1 MTTDEEFIFEPK
13 IEKNDIESVR
23 KKFEGLMY
31 LDPRC
36 DPAFKALLDSEDSL
50 VNFLN
55 GIMHLEGNDAIQS
68 LTYTIQQEE
77 NFRLPEPYGVK
88 FDIGAHTKA
97 GKRIDVEMQQVKLKE
112 YIPRMMIYNAFL
124 LLRAKNDYNKEID
137 FQNLPDP
144 EKEKYRYKLPEIYSI
159 WIMDNPVGFMGKG
172 IYRDEVALYN
182 KSCVGKAGSVPIS
195 TKNKYIV
202 IDLTKFDKK
211 FEQLKSDED
220 RWLYILKNAG
230 SSRSSLK
237 FDNPAIEDALRRI
250 ECGTVSEELLIRQ
263 ANMTDYINVC
273 RAAVAESFD
282 DGFEKGLEKG
292 EAKGIEKGSDKRNV
306 EMALDMLADNE
317 PIEKIVKYSHLSME
331 RVLEL
336 RESQAT

>member
-1 MTTDEEFIFEPK
+1 MITDEEFVFDPETV
-13 IEKNDIESVR
+13 KNDIESVR

-55 GIMHLEGNDAIQS
+55 GIMHLEGDDAIQS
-68 LTYTIQQEE
+68 LTYKIQQEE

-88 FDIGAHTKA
+88 FDIGAHTKV

-112 YIPRMMIYNAFL
+112 YIPRMMIYNAVL
-124 LLRAKNDYNKEID
+124 LLRAKSDYNKEIGFHD
-137 FQNLPDP
+137 LPDA
-144 EKEKYRYKLPEIYSI
+144 EKEKFRYKLPEIYSI
-159 WIMDNPVGFMGKG
+159 WIMDHPVDFMGKG

-182 KSCVGKAGSVPIS
+182 KSNVGKVGSAPIS
-195 TKNKYIV
+195 SENKYII

-211 FEQLKSDED
+211 FEKLESDED

-230 SSRSSLK
+230 SSRSSIK
-237 FDNPAIEDALRRI
+237 FGNPAIEDALRRI
-250 ECGTVSEELLIRQ
+250 ECGTASEELLIRQ

-273 RAAVAESFD
+273 RAAVAESYD
-282 DGFEKGLEKG
+282 DGYEKGC
-292 EAKGIEKGSDKRNV
+292 DKRNT
-306 EMALDMLADNE
+306 EMALDMLADNK
-317 PIEKIVKYSHLSME
+317 PIEEIVKYSHLSME
-331 RVLEL
+331 KVLEL
-336 RESQAT
+336 KESQAAFTAK

>member
-1 MTTDEEFIFEPK
+1 MATDEEFVFDPK
-13 IEKNDIESVR
+13 IVKNDIESVR

-55 GIMHLEGNDAIQS
+55 GIMHLEGDDAIQL
-68 LTYTIQQEE
+68 LTYKVQQEE
-77 NFRLPEPYGVK
+77 NFRLPEPYSVK
-88 FDIGAHTKA
+88 FDIGAHTKT
-97 GKRIDVEMQQVKLKE
+97 GKRIDIEMQQVKLKE
-112 YIPRMMIYNAFL
+112 YIPRMMIYNAIL
-124 LLRAKNDYNKEID
+124 LLRAKNDYNKEVD
-137 FQNLPDP
+137 YHNLPDA

-159 WIMDNPVGFMGKG
+159 WIMDHSVDFMGKG

-182 KSCVGKAGSVPIS
+182 MSNVGKEGCLPIS
-195 TKNKYIV
+195 SKNKYII

-211 FEQLKSDED
+211 FEQLQSDED

-230 SSRSSLK
+230 SSRSSIK
-237 FDNPAIEDALRRI
+237 FGNPAIEDALRRI
-250 ECGTVSEELLIRQ
+250 ECGTASEELLIRQ

-282 DGFEKGLEKG
+282 DGYEKGLEKG
-292 EAKGIEKGSDKRNV
+292 EVYGFEKV
-306 EMALDMLADNE
+306 ALDMLADNE
-317 PIEKIVKYSHLSME
+317 PIEKIVKYSHLPKE
-331 RVLEL
+331 KVLEL
-336 RESQAT
+336 KEKQAAFSAK

>member
-1 MTTDEEFIFEPK
+1 MTMDEEFVFDPK
-13 IEKNDIESVR
+13 NVKNDIDSVR
-23 KKFEGLMY
+23 KKFEGMMY

-55 GIMHLEGNDAIQS
+55 GVMHLEGDDAIQS
-68 LTYTIQQEE
+68 LTYKIQQEE

-97 GKRIDVEMQQVKLKE
+97 GKRIDIEMQQLKFKE

-124 LLRAKNDYNKEID
+124 LLRAKNDYNKEIG
-137 FQNLPDP
+137 FHNLPDT

-159 WIMDNPVGFMGKG
+159 WIMDHLVDFMGKG
-172 IYRDEVALYN
+172 IYHDEVALYN
-182 KSCVGKAGSVPIS
+182 KSNVGKVGCIPIS
-195 TKNKYIV
+195 SENKYIM

-211 FEQLKSDED
+211 FEELESDED

-230 SSRSSLK
+230 SSRSSIK
-237 FDNPAIEDALRRI
+237 FGNPAIEDALRRI
-250 ECGTVSEELLIRQ
+250 ECGTASEELLIRQ

-292 EAKGIEKGSDKRNV
+292 ESKSFEKV
-306 EMALDMLADNE
+306 ALDMLACNE
-317 PIEKIVKYSHLSME
+317 PIEKIVKYSHLSKE
-331 RVLEL
+331 KVLEL
-336 RESQAT
+336 KENQATFTAK

>member
-1 MTTDEEFIFEPK
+1 MITDEEFVFDPETV
-13 IEKNDIESVR
+13 KNDIESVR

-55 GIMHLEGNDAIQS
+55 GIMHLEGDDAIQS
-68 LTYTIQQEE
+68 LTYKIQQEE

-88 FDIGAHTKA
+88 FDIGAHTKV

-124 LLRAKNDYNKEID
+124 LLRAKNDYNKEIGFHD
-137 FQNLPDP
+137 LPDA
-144 EKEKYRYKLPEIYSI
+144 EKEKFRYKLPEIYSI
-159 WIMDNPVGFMGKG
+159 WIMDHPVDFMGKG

-182 KSCVGKAGSVPIS
+182 KSNVGKVDCAPIS
-195 TKNKYIV
+195 LENKYII

-211 FEQLKSDED
+211 FEELESDED

-230 SSRSSLK
+230 SSRSSIK
-237 FDNPAIEDALRRI
+237 FGNPAIEDALRRI
-250 ECGTVSEELLIRQ
+250 ECGTASEELLIRQ

-273 RAAVAESFD
+273 RAAVAESYD
-282 DGFEKGLEKG
+282 DGYEKGC
-292 EAKGIEKGSDKRNV
+292 DNRNT
-306 EMALDMLADNE
+306 EMALDMLADNK
-317 PIEKIVKYSHLSME
+317 PIEEIVKYSHLSME
-331 RVLEL
+331 KVLEL
-336 RESQAT
+336 KESQAAFTAK

>member
-1 MTTDEEFIFEPK
+1 MTMDEEFVFDPK
-13 IEKNDIESVR
+13 NVKNDIESVR

-55 GIMHLEGNDAIQS
+55 GVMHLEGEDAIQS
-68 LTYTIQQEE
+68 LTYKIQQEE

-97 GKRIDVEMQQVKLKE
+97 GKRIDIEMQQLKLKE

-124 LLRAKNDYNKEID
+124 LLRSKSDYNKEIGFKD
-137 FQNLPDP
+137 LPDA

-159 WIMDNPVGFMGKG
+159 WIMDQPVDFMGDG
-172 IYRDEVALYN
+172 VYHDEVALYN
-182 KSCVGKAGSVPIS
+182 KSNVGKEGCLPIT
-195 TKNKYIV
+195 TKNKYII

-211 FEQLKSDED
+211 FEELESDED

-230 SSRSSLK
+230 SSRSSIK

-282 DGFEKGLEKG
+282 DGFEKG
-292 EAKGIEKGSDKRNV
+292 SDKRNV
-306 EMALDMLADNE
+306 EMALDMLADNK
-317 PIEKIVKYSHLSME
+317 PIEEIVKYSRLSKE
-331 RVLEL
+331 KVLEL
-336 RESQAT
+336 KENQATFTAK

>member
-1 MTTDEEFIFEPK
+1 MTTDEEFVFDPK
-13 IEKNDIESVR
+13 NVKNDIESVR

-36 DPAFKALLDSEDSL
+36 DPAFKALLDSKDSL

-55 GIMHLEGNDAIQS
+55 GIMHLEGEETILF

-77 NFRLPEPYGVK
+77 NFRLPEPYSVK
-88 FDIGAHTKA
+88 FDIGARTKA
-97 GKRIDVEMQQVKLKE
+97 GKRIDIEMQQVKLKE
-112 YIPRMMIYNAFL
+112 SIPRMMIYNAFL
-124 LLRAKNDYNKEID
+124 LLRAKNDYNKEIG
-137 FQNLPDP
+137 FHNLPDT
-144 EKEKYRYKLPEIYSI
+144 EKEKFRYKLPEIYSI
-159 WIMDNPVGFMGKG
+159 WIMDHPVDFMGKG
-172 IYRDEVALYN
+172 VYHDEVALYN
-182 KSCVGKAGSVPIS
+182 KSSVGSNGCVPIT

-211 FEQLKSDED
+211 FAELESDED

-230 SSRSSLK
+230 SSRSLIK
-237 FDNPAIEDALRRI
+237 FDNPAIEAALRRI

-282 DGFEKGLEKG
+282 DGYEKGHERG
-292 EAKGIEKGSDKRNV
+292 TENRNV
-306 EMALDMLADNE
+306 EVALDMLADDK
-317 PIEKIVKYSHLSME
+317 PIEEIVKYSHLSKE
-331 RVLEL
+331 KVLEL
-336 RESQAT
+336 KESQAALQ

>member
-1 MTTDEEFIFEPK
+1 MTTDEEFVFDPK
-13 IEKNDIESVR
+13 NVKNDIESVR

-36 DPAFKALLDSEDSL
+36 DPAFKALLDSKDSL

-55 GIMHLEGNDAIQS
+55 GIMHLEGEETILS

-77 NFRLPEPYGVK
+77 NFRLPEPYSVK
-88 FDIGAHTKA
+88 FDIGARTKA
-97 GKRIDVEMQQVKLKE
+97 GKRIDIEMQQVKLKE
-112 YIPRMMIYNAFL
+112 CIPRMMIYNAFL
-124 LLRAKNDYNKEID
+124 LLRAKNDYNKEIG
-137 FQNLPDP
+137 FHNLPDT
-144 EKEKYRYKLPEIYSI
+144 EKEKFRYKLPEIYSI
-159 WIMDNPVGFMGKG
+159 WIMDHPVDFMGKG
-172 IYRDEVALYN
+172 VYHDEVALYN
-182 KSCVGKAGSVPIS
+182 KSSVGGNVCVPIT

-211 FEQLKSDED
+211 FAELESDED

-230 SSRSSLK
+230 SSRSLIK
-237 FDNPAIEDALRRI
+237 FDNPAIEAALRRI

-282 DGFEKGLEKG
+282 DGYEKGHERGLERG
-292 EAKGIEKGSDKRNV
+292 TENRNV
-306 EMALDMLADNE
+306 EVALDMLADDKL
-317 PIEKIVKYSHLSME
+317 IEEIVKYSHLSRE
-331 RVLEL
+331 KVLEL
-336 RESQAT
+336 KESQAALQ

>member
-1 MTTDEEFIFEPK
+1 MTMDEEFVFDPK
-13 IEKNDIESVR
+13 NVKNDIDSVR

-55 GIMHLEGNDAIQS
+55 GIMHLEGDDAIQS
-68 LTYTIQQEE
+68 LTYKIQQEE

-97 GKRIDVEMQQVKLKE
+97 GKRIDIEMQQLKLKE
-112 YIPRMMIYNAFL
+112 YVPRMMIYNAFL
-124 LLRAKNDYNKEID
+124 LLRAKNDYNKEIG
-137 FQNLPDP
+137 FHNLPDT

-159 WIMDNPVGFMGKG
+159 WIMDQPVDFMGDG
-172 IYRDEVALYN
+172 IYHDEVALYN
-182 KSCVGKAGSVPIS
+182 KSNVGKEGCLPI
-195 TKNKYIV
+195 TAKNKYII

-211 FEQLKSDED
+211 FEELETDED

-230 SSRSSLK
+230 SSRSSIK

-282 DGFEKGLEKG
+282 DGYEKGL
-292 EAKGIEKGSDKRNV
+292 EKGSDKRNV

-331 RVLEL
+331 KVLEL
-336 RESQAT
+336 KENQAMFNAN

>member
-1 MTTDEEFIFEPK
+1 MAMDEKILFEQDAGQ
-13 IEKNDIESVR
+13 ETVKNDIESIR

-55 GIMHLEGNDAIQS
+55 GIMHLEGDDAIQS
-68 LTYTIQQEE
+68 LTYKIQQEE

-97 GKRIDVEMQQVKLKE
+97 GKRIDIEMQQLKLKDF
-112 YIPRMMIYNAFL
+112 IPRMMIYNAFL
-124 LLRAKNDYNKEID
+124 LLRAKNDYNREID
-137 FQNLPDP
+137 FHNLPDA
-144 EKEKYRYKLPEIYSI
+144 EKEKVRYQLPEVYSI
-159 WIMDNPVGFMGKG
+159 WIMDHPVGFMGDD
-172 IYRDEVALYN
+172 IYHDEVALYN
-182 KSCVGKAGSVPIS
+182 KSHVGEEGCVPIS
-195 TKNKYIV
+195 VKNKYIV

-211 FEQLKSDED
+211 FEKLESDED

-230 SSRSSLK
+230 SSRSSFK

-250 ECGTVSEELLIRQ
+250 ECGTASEELLIRQ

-273 RAAVAESFD
+273 RTAVAESYD
-282 DGFEKGLEKG
+282 DGYAAG
-292 EAKGIEKGSDKRNV
+292 EAKGAADERSRNEAMNNRRAEFLRAHNVSDDLIS
-306 EMALDMLADNE
+306 AMLA
-317 PIEKIVKYSHLSME
+317 IK
-331 RVLEL
+331 
-336 RESQAT
+336 

>member
-1 MTTDEEFIFEPK
+1 MTTDEEFVFDPK
-13 IEKNDIESVR
+13 NVKNDIESVR

-55 GIMHLEGNDAIQS
+55 GVMHLEGGDAIQS
-68 LTYTIQQEE
+68 LTYKIQQEE

-97 GKRIDVEMQQVKLKE
+97 GKRIDIEMQQLKLKE

-124 LLRAKNDYNKEID
+124 LLRAKSDYNKEIG
-137 FQNLPDP
+137 FHHLPDT

-159 WIMDNPVGFMGKG
+159 WIMDDPVDFMGDRV
-172 IYRDEVALYN
+172 YHDEVALYN
-182 KSCVGKAGSVPIS
+182 KSNVGKEGCLPIT
-195 TKNKYIV
+195 TKNKYIM

-211 FEQLKSDED
+211 FEELETDED
-220 RWLYILKNAG
+220 CWLYILKNAG
-230 SSRSSLK
+230 SSRSSIK

-250 ECGTVSEELLIRQ
+250 ECGTASEELLIRQ

-282 DGFEKGLEKG
+282 DGFEKG
-292 EAKGIEKGSDKRNV
+292 SDKRNV
-306 EMALDMLADNE
+306 EMALDMLADNK
-317 PIEKIVKYSHLSME
+317 PIEEIVKYSRLSKE
-331 RVLEL
+331 KVLEL
-336 RESQAT
+336 KENQATFTAK